1 MKLRAYRSSRFCT
14 KFTPSLMERKLDI
27 KEGIMKTMY
36 AVFCAVSFVLGEL
49 LFMGSTPERV
59 IGFVL
64 VVLSYYWF
72 QKTMEKKEES

>member
-1 MKLRAYRSSRFCT
+1 
-14 KFTPSLMERKLDI
+14 
-27 KEGIMKTMY
+27 MKTMY